1 MATQNAE
8 RIEQVLRSYITSQ
21 QRTTRSNT
29 MATTATSGT
38 PSAIMLLVSDSY
50 GIYIPQTF
58 LERAHADWDGISFGD
73 AMIIGKGP
81 EHEHYWEAWNEILND
96 ATVTTDEGHTYRLHQ
111 DGDLWMY
118 CEALMT
124 DEEYQNFF
132 GEARDPAEYNPTPD
146 RDAAE
151 RVLAH
156 LSARMYITENTRLDL
171 MEAIRI
177 ECK

>member
-1 MATQNAE
+1 
-8 RIEQVLRSYITSQ
+8 
-21 QRTTRSNT
+21 

-58 LERAHADWDGISFGD
+58 LAMAHPDWAGIKAGD

-81 EHEHYWEAWNEILND
+81 EHEHYWEAWTEILGN
-96 ATVTTDEGHTYRLHQ
+96 ATFTTIMGHTYRLHQ

-132 GEARDPAEYNPTPD
+132 GVPRERVDEWREPAEYDPTPD

-151 RVLAH
+151 RVLDH
-156 LSARMYITENTRLDL
+156 LRARMYITENTRLDL

>member
-1 MATQNAE
+1 
-8 RIEQVLRSYITSQ
+8 
-21 QRTTRSNT
+21 

-38 PSAIMLLVSDSY
+38 PSAIMLLVGDSY

-58 LERAHADWDGISFGD
+58 LEFAHPDWAGIKAGD

-81 EHEHYWEAWNEILND
+81 EHEHYWDAWTEILNN
-96 ATVTTDEGHTYRLHQ
+96 ATFTTITEHTYRLHQ

-124 DEEYQNFF
+124 DEEYQDFF
-132 GEARDPAEYNPTPD
+132 GEARPSAEYDPTPD
-146 RDAAE
+146 KDAAE
-151 RVLAH
+151 RVLDH
-156 LSARMYITENTRLDL
+156 LRARMYITENTYLDL